1 MSRSTHLAVAS
12 PSADA
17 TRRQIIKAAAH
28 QFGRRPYHEVGLDD
42 ILAEARLTKGA
53 LYFHFTSK
61 QALATAIIDEQ
72 TTVMTIAMQ
81 DLMSRALS
89 GLETVI
95 DFSFLVAVQDIKS
108 ALFRAALNLI
118 ETVGQPQGRHRDI
131 FGQWIKT
138 LAAVVEQAIGEGD
151 IDDRCGPE
159 DLARMM
165 LAAHLG
171 LRKTSSLDEP
181 ERFIRDLQKCWT
193 LLLNGILRPDRHE
206 YFDQFLRRRTA
217 LAVQQ
222 TPAFHNETASG

>member
-1 MSRSTHLAVAS
+1 M
-12 PSADA
+12 
-17 TRRQIIKAAAH
+17 KAASH
-28 QFGRRPYHEVGLDD
+28 QFARRPYHEVGLDD

-61 QALATAIIDEQ
+61 QALAIAIIDEQ
-72 TTVMTIAMQ
+72 TADMTIAVQ
-81 DLMSRALS
+81 DLMSRGLS

-108 ALFRAALNLI
+108 ALFRAALNLV
-118 ETVGQPQGRHRDI
+118 ETVGQSEGRHQNL

-138 LAAVVEQAIGEGD
+138 LAAIAEQAIGEGD

-165 LAAHLG
+165 LSAHMG

-181 ERFIRDLQKCWT
+181 ERFLHDLQKCWT
-193 LLLNGILRPDRHE
+193 LLLSGILRPGRNE
-206 YFDQFLRRRTA
+206 YFDQFLRRRTV
-217 LAVQQ
+217 LA
-222 TPAFHNETASG
+222 AKDAYFS